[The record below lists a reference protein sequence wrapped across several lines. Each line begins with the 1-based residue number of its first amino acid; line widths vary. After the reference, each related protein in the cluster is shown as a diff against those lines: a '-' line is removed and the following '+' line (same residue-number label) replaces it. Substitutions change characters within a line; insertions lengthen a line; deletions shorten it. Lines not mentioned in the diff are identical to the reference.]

1 MTSNKSVATRAGDV
15 LKVGVHE
22 GEYIEAH
29 KLNKKVPVKVL
40 KTVDYSIPRTINA
53 GKSLLKSNLGQLLLT
68 GVIMG
73 AVSAVDWV
81 MEEGVKPGG
90 GTERKLVKKV
100 PGTVEGIGLPYK
112 GAGFSGMGCSAA
124 RQYGPGVYSGG
135 GWVYVVSAGTPY
147 TKAPFTY
154 VGNCDDPYLSQAFAS
169 DFPINVSPDSTVE
182 VTPEEI
188 DQKFGDY
195 AAAQDAEWLKGLLR
209 ESCQGSQS
217 PEACMQSLRDQV
229 TTSGPATVTADK
241 TVSTGTYLKPD
252 GTYGSTRT
260 ETTTNYNIKYGPTY
274 FDFTENKAVTIYKD
288 GEKVSDETTGET
300 DDVTEEKPA
309 EEDKEDADPC
319 VTGCDGPAYK
329 DLYQPTDKTKEGEID
344 SYSSRVKNI
353 PLMKAVIGL
362 FDVQV
367 QGAQCPIWETHQQ
380 MELLG
385 ETMNIDLVFD
395 YHCLPW
401 FIDKKTYVQAIV
413 LIGFMYLAIRIGLL

>member
-1 MTSNKSVATRAGDV
+1 
-15 LKVGVHE
+15 
-22 GEYIEAH
+22 
-29 KLNKKVPVKVL
+29 
-40 KTVDYSIPRTINA
+40 
-53 GKSLLKSNLGQLLLT
+53 
-68 GVIMG
+68 
-73 AVSAVDWV
+73 
-81 MEEGVKPGG
+81 
-90 GTERKLVKKV
+90 
-100 PGTVEGIGLPYK
+100 
-112 GAGFSGMGCSAA
+112 
-124 RQYGPGVYSGG
+124 
-135 GWVYVVSAGTPY
+135 
-147 TKAPFTY
+147 
-154 VGNCDDPYLSQAFAS
+154 
-169 DFPINVSPDSTVE
+169 
-182 VTPEEI
+182 
-188 DQKFGDY
+188 
-195 AAAQDAEWLKGLLR
+195 
-209 ESCQGSQS
+209 
-217 PEACMQSLRDQV
+217 MQSLRDQV

>member
-15 LKVGVHE
+15 LKVGVQE

-90 GTERKLVKKV
+90 GKEKKLVKKV
-100 PGTVEGIGLPYK
+100 PGAVDGVGLPYYGDGSSSCWFAN
-112 GAGFSGMGCSAA
+112 GAKD
-124 RQYGPGVYSGG
+124 GVYTSQDNSWTYAITTG
-135 GWVYVVSAGTPY
+135 
-147 TKAPFTY
+147 APFTGSGFSY
-154 VGNCDDPYLSQAFAS
+154 VSNCAPKYVSQRMTAQH
-169 DFPINVSPDSTVE
+169 PLVVGPESTVE

-188 DQKFGDY
+188 DQKFGEY
-195 AAAQDAEWLKGLLR
+195 AAAQDAEWMKSLLR

-252 GTYGSTRT
+252 GTYGTTRT
-260 ETTTNYNIKYGPTY
+260 EVTTNYNIKYGPTY
-274 FDFTENKAVTIYKD
+274 FDFSEQKATTIYKD
-288 GEKVSDETTGET
+288 GDKVSDETTGET
-300 DDVTEEKPA
+300 DDVTDEKPA

-319 VTGCDGPAYK
+319 LTGCDGPAYA
-329 DLYQPTDKTKEGEID
+329 DLYKPTDKTKEGEID

-353 PLMKAVIGL
+353 PIMKAVVGL
-362 FDVQV
+362 FDVDIGSSACPVWESHEGVDIWGYTFQV
-367 QGAQCPIWETHQQ
+367 
-380 MELLG
+380 
-385 ETMNIDLVFD
+385 DLVFD

-401 FIDKKTYVQAIV
+401 FVDLRVFVQTIV
-413 LIGFMYLAIRIGLL
+413 MIGFAYIAIRIGLL